1 MSRVRPNSPEESAAF
16 PPVTAKEAIPSACR
30 AKALLS

>member
-16 PPVTAKEAIPSACR
+16 PPVTANEAVPSACR
-30 AKALLS
+30 AKALFN